1 MRSVRALLLG
11 RAHEPTHMLNL
22 RNISRAVVIGGGT
35 AGWFSALTLR
45 RLFAPQ
51 VEVRVIES
59 PAIGIVGVGEGGLLN
74 LIDALRCNGIGLNEF
89 VRETGAAFKLGFCYE
104 GWRTGD
110 DDDRYYHLFGRPGLQ
125 EIDWME
131 AGFHPLLSGMVHEGI
146 ELHRYIPGFASIAVN
161 ASQQQAAAM
170 LQLGASSGLSASFH
184 FDSHKLADYL
194 RRVAVSR
201 GVVHQQARVEE
212 LVCDA
217 QGMARAVRLEGAEE
231 TVELDLLID
240 ASGLARL
247 GIGGKLGVR
256 WRSFSEYLLLDRAV
270 PFHMPHPQPNPSL
283 VTRAIAMPAGWMW
296 QIPLVDRVGAGYVFS
311 SAHADEAQVVD
322 EIHRRIGPGIEP
334 MRTLRFEPGH
344 FEQVWVGNVM
354 AVGLASGFV
363 EPLEATSIGQM
374 LEQLR
379 NFERIVAAGDGVVAG
394 HLIDDFNEAN
404 ARCWSG
410 IRDFLRMHYDCPRR
424 DTAFWRDVAELP
436 LPPSYAELWA
446 CFQQRTPRMVDV
458 QNYAINGW
466 QGIFHVINWLF
477 VAAPLGVV
485 PREAAAAELRGL
497 PSASRAR
504 VAAYITRMRELGAA
518 GNFSSKEDRS
528 A

>member
-1 MRSVRALLLG
+1 
-11 RAHEPTHMLNL
+11 MLNL

-35 AGWFSALTLR
+35 AGWFAALTLR
-45 RLFAPQ
+45 RMFGPQ

-74 LIDALRCNGIGLNEF
+74 LIDALRRNGIDINEF
-89 VRETGAAFKLGFCYE
+89 AHETGAAFKLGFSYE
-104 GWRTGD
+104 GWRTGAA
-110 DDDRYYHLFGRPGLQ
+110 DDRYYHLFGRSGLP
-125 EIDWME
+125 ETDWVE
-131 AGFHPLLSGMVHEGI
+131 AGFHPLFSGMVKEGI
-146 ELHRYIPGFASIAVN
+146 ELHRYIPGFASIAAN
-161 ASQQQAAAM
+161 ASQQEAAAM
-170 LQLGASSGLSASFH
+170 FRRGERSGLSVSFH

-201 GVVHQQARVEE
+201 GVVHQQARVDE

-217 QGMARAVRLEGAEE
+217 QGMARAVRLEGTEE
-231 TVELDLLID
+231 AVGLDLLID

-247 GIGGKLGVR
+247 GIGKKLGIR

-296 QIPLVDRVGAGYVFS
+296 QIPLVERVGAGYVFS
-311 SAHADEAQVVD
+311 SAHADEAQVID
-322 EIHRRIGPGIEP
+322 EIHRRIGPDVEP
-334 MRTLRFEPGH
+334 MRMLRFEPGH

-354 AVGLASGFV
+354 ALGLASGFV

-379 NFERIVAAGDGVVAG
+379 NFERIVTAGDGVVSG
-394 HLIDDFNEAN
+394 HLIDGFNEAN

-424 DTAFWRDVAELP
+424 DTAFWRDVAATP

-485 PREAAAAELRGL
+485 PREAAAAELASL
-497 PSASRAR
+497 PAASRKR
-504 VAAYITRMRELGAA
+504 VAAYIEQVRALGAA
-518 GNFSSKEDRS
+518 ADFSSREDRS

>member
-1 MRSVRALLLG
+1 
-11 RAHEPTHMLNL
+11 MLNL
-22 RNISRAVVIGGGT
+22 RNISRVVVIGGGT

-45 RLFAPQ
+45 RLFAPNI
-51 VEVRVIES
+51 EVRVIES

-74 LIDALRCNGIGLNEF
+74 LIDALRRNGIAINEF

-104 GWRTGD
+104 GWRTGGG
-110 DDDRYYHLFGRPGLQ
+110 DDRYYHLFGRPGLQ

-146 ELHRYIPGFASIAVN
+146 ELHRYIPGFASIAIN

-170 LQLGASSGLSASFH
+170 LQLGESSGLSASFH

-201 GVVHQQARVEE
+201 GVVHQQGRVEE
-212 LVCDA
+212 LLCDA
-217 QGMARAVRLEGAEE
+217 QGMAHAVRLEGLEE
-231 TVELDLLID
+231 PVELGLLID
-240 ASGLARL
+240 ASGLARM

-256 WRSFSEYLLLDRAV
+256 WRSFSKYLLLDRAV

-296 QIPLVDRVGAGYVFS
+296 QMPLIERVGAGYVFS
-311 SAHADEAQVVD
+311 SAHIDERQVVD
-322 EIHRRIGPGIEP
+322 EIHRRIGPAVEP

-354 AVGLASGFV
+354 AIGLASGFV

-379 NFERIVAAGDGVVAG
+379 NFERIVAAGDGAVAER
-394 HLIDDFNEAN
+394 LIDDFNEAN

-410 IRDFLRMHYDCPRR
+410 ICDFLRMHYDGPRR
-424 DTAFWRDVAELP
+424 DTAFWRDMADLP
-436 LPPSYAELWA
+436 LPPSYAELLA

-458 QNYAINGW
+458 QAYAVNGW
-466 QGIFHVINWLF
+466 QEIFHAINWLF

-485 PREAAAAELRGL
+485 PREAAAAELASL
-497 PSASRAR
+497 PAASRRR
-504 VAAYITRMRELGAA
+504 VAAYINRMHELGAA
-518 GNFSSKEDRS
+518 GIFSSEEDQT